1 MPIREFN
8 THEAKT
14 HLSKLLKRVQAGE
27 EIVIA
32 SRGVPVAKLV
42 PARKGDAKSLM
53 GSEAGRVIIS
63 DDFDAPLP
71 PEILAGFMGESAPV
85 KKKRKRK

>member
-1 MPIREFN
+1 MKEFN

-14 HLSKLLKRVQAGE
+14 HLSRLLKRVQAGE

-32 SRGVPVAKLV
+32 NRGVPVAKLV
-42 PARKGDAKSLM
+42 PAKKGDAKSLM
-53 GSEAGRVIIS
+53 GSEAGRVIIA

-71 PEILAGFMGESAPV
+71 PEILAGFMEESVPV
-85 KKKRKRK
+85 KKKKRTRG